1 MDLITAVKIKLEQEM
16 DIPII
21 AGRAAD
27 PTVTAPYAC
36 LYLISTPSD
45 PLTGLTWPRIQV
57 SIWAQDYPTA
67 QEVADQIV
75 AILHNFK
82 GKLGLGTTYT
92 IQNITLLDRSDIFD
106 SGCRMI
112 GSQLDFQIIYI

>member
-1 MDLITAVKIKLEQEM
+1 MDLITAVKIKLKQEM

-45 PLTGLTWPRIQV
+45 SLTGLTWPRIQA

-75 AILHNFK
+75 SILHNFR
-82 GKLGLGTTYT
+82 GKLGTYT
-92 IQNITLLDRSDIFD
+92 IQNITLLDRSDNFD
-106 SGCRMI
+106 YGCRMI